1 MEYFAATTPWNA
13 IATIVITS
21 LAEPDRD
28 SVPARILDLFF
39 SECARPIYEQRAT
52 GRYRIFSRPETF
64 RQFLADHDLVARAIL
79 VAF

>member
-1 MEYFAATTPWNA
+1 M
-13 IATIVITS
+13 
-21 LAEPDRD
+21 
-28 SVPARILDLFF
+28 PARILDLFF